1 MKTGN
6 LDLFLKKHLDAEM
19 EHFIELNREHR
30 DFYGQEITD
39 EVLDFIKRNPT
50 MLAPVR
56 IGKKLRCMAFPCN
69 MSEYL
74 KATDDTMRRY
84 HACHCPFAKASLLS
98 DAPVSPTL
106 CNCSLGHV
114 MNFIEAFLGRSLRG
128 RVIRSVLSGDLTCE
142 YEIAIPDDIIAEYV
156 TPWETDIIIQNYYQY
171 YRAFTLSGIVE
182 LHENAVDW
190 ITPKEGE
197 TGPSLAFHVQLD
209 ENRLEMQLQELISGI
224 RAKIIPPR
232 WIITPDATPS
242 NIVSILE
249 ENGFYNLSA
258 KAPDPE
264 PGMLL
269 RSEEFQPYISPEDTA
284 IICRTV
290 QTREE
295 FSVWVD
301 VVNTALHGW
310 AMIDAEHYYKWV
322 ETGRVSIYM
331 AEICG
336 TAVSTAATIRNGRA
350 ASLEFVSTLLEYRRQ
365 KAAITLCSKALAD
378 LFADGVEAV
387 TLSGASEAT
396 APYEKLGVH
405 SCFPNI
411 IMEYKSQ
418 N

>member
-1 MKTGN
+1 M
-6 LDLFLKKHLDAEM
+6 
-19 EHFIELNREHR
+19 
-30 DFYGQEITD
+30 
-39 EVLDFIKRNPT
+39 
-50 MLAPVR
+50 
-56 IGKKLRCMAFPCN
+56 
-69 MSEYL
+69 
-74 KATDDTMRRY
+74 
-84 HACHCPFAKASLLS
+84 
-98 DAPVSPTL
+98 
-106 CNCSLGHV
+106 
-114 MNFIEAFLGRSLRG
+114 
-128 RVIRSVLSGDLTCE
+128 
-142 YEIAIPDDIIAEYV
+142 
-156 TPWETDIIIQNYYQY
+156 
-171 YRAFTLSGIVE
+171 
-182 LHENAVDW
+182 
-190 ITPKEGE
+190 
-197 TGPSLAFHVQLD
+197 AFHVQLD

-269 RSEEFQPYISPEDTA
+269 RPEEFQPYISPEDTA

-336 TAVSTAATIRNGRA
+336 TAVSTAATDTKWAGSLAGVCLHPSGVPKAEGGHYTVLQGIGRP
-350 ASLEFVSTLLEYRRQ
+350 F
-365 KAAITLCSKALAD
+365 C
-378 LFADGVEAV
+378 
-387 TLSGASEAT
+387 
-396 APYEKLGVH
+396 
-405 SCFPNI
+405 
-411 IMEYKSQ
+411 
-418 N
+418 